1 MDSAARGEAEV
12 GKTVDEWLV
21 VDDAG
26 QQLRVGMV
34 GERTIVGSSAS
45 FTEAA
50 DGASEVVIVGPA
62 DAAGRRRIGIH
73 HRRSRA

>member
-1 MDSAARGEAEV
+1 MDADARSEAEV

-26 QQLRVGMV
+26 QQLHVGMV

-45 FTEAA
+45 FAEAA
-50 DGASEVVIVGPA
+50 DGSSEVVIVGPA
-62 DAAGRRRIGIH
+62 DADGRRRIGIH
-73 HRRSRA
+73 HRPSR